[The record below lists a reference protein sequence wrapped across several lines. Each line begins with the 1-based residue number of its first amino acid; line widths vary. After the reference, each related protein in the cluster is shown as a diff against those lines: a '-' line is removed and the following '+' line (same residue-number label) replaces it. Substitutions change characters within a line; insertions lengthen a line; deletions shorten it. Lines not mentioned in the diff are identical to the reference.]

1 MSKISILILLF
12 IVPVMA
18 VDRVIVFDGSD
29 DYVDC
34 GDNAELQMGTHD
46 LTVEF
51 WLKTSSSAVQKIIA
65 NGASTT
71 STAGYAIKMLSN
83 GKLRVEFNDG
93 TTGDAKNTA
102 IAVNDGNWHHVAVMF
117 ARDGLLSICVDGD
130 CVTKDI
136 SSQDGDNCTNVSS
149 TFVMGRNAT
158 SNSNNSFTGILDE
171 VRIWSAAL
179 SEATFE

>member
-71 STAGYAIKMLSN
+71 STAGYAIKMLSD
-83 GKLRVEFNDG
+83 GRLRVEFNDG
-93 TTGDAKNTA
+93 YD
-102 IAVNDGNWHHVAVMF
+102 
-117 ARDGLLSICVDGD
+117 R
-130 CVTKDI
+130 
-136 SSQDGDNCTNVSS
+136 
-149 TFVMGRNAT
+149 
-158 SNSNNSFTGILDE
+158 
-171 VRIWSAAL
+171 
-179 SEATFE
+179 